1 MIMNT
6 NTGALP
12 EHWQLAIA
20 YTSRSIQL
28 ILHRRPRPTPKI
40 RCLEWYDPV
49 LHPSVNAPATLITTN
64 PFFLPGQLYYYFHYD
79 GDGKSR
85 CSIKQYKTD
94 D

>member
-1 MIMNT
+1 MTININT
-6 NTGALP
+6 KALP

-20 YTSRSIQL
+20 YTSRSIKL
-28 ILHRRPRPTPKI
+28 ILRRGPKPTPTI
-40 RCLEWYDPV
+40 SLEWYDPV
-49 LHPSVNAPATLITTN
+49 LLSSVNAPATLITTN